1 VPTWQDPRH
10 AAVKKKKKKKNKKI
24 KTTEVG

>member
-1 VPTWQDPRH
+1 VPTWQDPRQ